1 MNFDDVKKKI
11 QNINWKAFFTSRNF
25 VIVCSVLILGAAIIV
40 YTAATSG
47 GGDIDTKG
55 GSKTLGNTVLVGGD
69 ASEADTENEKDSFFA
84 VSVINRERT
93 RDEAMDVLQTIA
105 DSPDTMPDARQE
117 ALLSITAMVEEM
129 NAETNIETLVK
140 AKGFEECVA
149 IISGEKCSVIIK
161 AEELLPD
168 EAAQILEIAVE
179 QSGLPATA
187 IKIIPK

>member
-1 MNFDDVKKKI
+1 M
-11 QNINWKAFFTSRNF
+11 
-25 VIVCSVLILGAAIIV
+25 
-40 YTAATSG
+40 
-47 GGDIDTKG
+47 
-55 GSKTLGNTVLVGGD
+55 
-69 ASEADTENEKDSFFA
+69 
-84 VSVINRERT
+84 SVINRERT

-149 IISGEKCSVIIK
+149 IISGEKCSVIVK